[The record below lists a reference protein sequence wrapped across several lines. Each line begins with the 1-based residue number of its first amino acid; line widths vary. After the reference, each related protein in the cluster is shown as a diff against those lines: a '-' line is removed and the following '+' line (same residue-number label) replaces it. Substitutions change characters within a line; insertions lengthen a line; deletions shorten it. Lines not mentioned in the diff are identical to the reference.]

1 MAEDIKNI
9 DLSKYNQ
16 FIVNENNN
24 EDTEIKESPTQKE
37 TSTLDKYKQYIIP
50 EETTDIVV
58 QDKQPSTLD
67 KYKNFIVGE
76 IPQIKTDKDISDT
89 GPITAEE
96 PSWFRKFLY
105 GFDKQDQF
113 FGNVFR
119 IGKAKFQDIRDDSRD
134 LKDVLQDNAGIEN
147 QKLLNKFKRFRGQKY
162 DDDIY
167 VKAGEMASMLL
178 DPFYLMAYLTPWGR
192 AATTSYKGLAL
203 IGGTTVGL
211 DKLISDYAKTGEF
224 KPGDAAIAAGSGAV
238 LGPAAMKAFKVIGKY
253 FPGADK
259 KKIAQVIQAA
269 EGAKAK
275 KLGLSNKEFKKINE
289 IVADKEFITVNNLIK
304 KTGENYSKPFKQ
316 LTFTFD
322 KRYDSLTNTIK
333 SLKDLNKKTFTKK
346 TENQIN
352 SLTSKKDELLKQ
364 FKKDRKELVKKQSSL
379 LQKENDLIAKRDIKI
394 LEKLRQNESLTDA
407 GIRYVLSASTR
418 PLFGAGVGY
427 AFGTLWGA
435 EDDDINKWIIG
446 GATLGAL
453 QKGIKASKVLTV
465 GDKNLST
472 NLLNNEAVKLTLQK
486 LRELTAT
493 TTATKLEAF
502 GGKTEQLG
510 RILLQN
516 IDSPYAKNSVSKVAD
531 EIQRT
536 WTTRAVNIAK
546 PFTKQEQAN
555 ALNSLRGSKI
565 TLSANE
571 KKLKGNIQT
580 YLDDFKKLYNDAGIF
595 SKENIK
601 DYFPRVYNFDRIQR
615 NPKAFEEA
623 LVKIFQNKKV
633 KNPLKEARKFQEK
646 INDISNFNIIRTNI
660 DDLINDKK
668 LSDNYIVTPL
678 SNHINKQR
686 ELTGSFTQVEK
697 ILSDGGFLVNDTAQV
712 LSSLVNRSANSIAF
726 AQRFGPN
733 GEFLT
738 PFFQAI
744 KNKYKDTGKANWRE
758 LAKKETQLVSN
769 TIEAYFDRFGVVRR
783 NQLKGTAGILS
794 TISNLN
800 MLDRVTI
807 ASLGD
812 LVQPFTNSTNWST
825 WLRALSQTSLTARGE
840 TGLAKNLGQAQSNEI
855 RAALQKPL
863 AIKGDEISANASWL
877 GEGGALTKTNNLFF
891 KLSGLEWI
899 TGFARRF
906 AYNAGATDAFIT
918 SRKLANFVSKGGK
931 LNSNKAAGFI
941 KDLERYGITAQDAL
955 RIGSNKS
962 FDAAAKTSV
971 GKKNLN
977 DAGILAANRDA
988 IIPQVSNRLLF
999 TQSNTPWVR
1008 LLGQFLSWAMAKS
1021 AQTNKILSRIEN
1033 GDARTMVKLLAALPV
1048 YGGIQE
1054 LREMAK
1060 YGEVVTD
1067 IGADTD
1073 EWWAE
1078 SIRLSGLPGVLP
1090 EFLASNLVGPGSR
1103 QPFFLAFPAGSIA
1116 FESDKI
1122 LRDYLKGN
1130 TERASERFFQ
1140 RIAPLPNWRNFILE
1154 RAKDLGVEFDDEG
1167 RKLPETKLERRQFN
1181 TGDLVT
1187 KYKRLGN
1194 LSSRILE
1201 QGVTADLLKQS
1212 IFNDKQKFNIGGAV
1226 AKAIT
1231 KGITKAT
1238 GKSTSKNLTKN
1249 ISNEINKNI
1258 SKELD
1263 FEINPGKTAISTTTG
1278 TYKKMNKILD
1288 DNNVKTVHDFGSGLG
1303 LGSKEF
1309 VNKKVTSHEPFVA
1322 IEKIIQSKGKLPDY
1336 KSADDV
1342 ILKEGFSSKQGVV
1355 NANVLNV
1362 ISDPVERANVVKQ
1375 IGQLVS
1381 DDGVAI
1387 ITTRGNREILSQ
1399 AKKSKN
1405 AEAFAD
1411 GFIFGSGD
1419 NKTFQKGFSQKE
1431 LEKYVQ
1437 DILGDLFK
1445 VEKIPNKYGIGTS
1458 GVIIKKVRPT
1468 FKDGD
1473 EVIVPPKKPEQFQS
1487 YEAMLEGNPGAK
1499 ESGIAITVIKEK
1511 PLLPK
1516 KKPNIKILK
1525 DYSKV
1530 SELEKP
1536 KKEWLF
1542 NTAEKVYKTNTDNII
1557 PSDIILAINSEETGW
1572 GTSRFIKDGSKNLF
1586 NIQVFDK
1593 NKPHIKATDSK
1604 AMIKKY
1610 ATEEDSIKDFLN
1622 LVNKSEKYSNVR
1634 ETIAK
1639 YNQGVASK
1647 EDIIDSIAATGY
1659 AENNDWSS
1667 NVKSILNRR
1676 ISGKNKQELANLYVN
1691 LFTEE

>member
-16 FIVNENNN
+16 FIVNDNNN
-24 EDTEIKESPTQKE
+24 KEDIDTQVTPPKEES
-37 TSTLDKYKQYIIP
+37 STLDKYKQYIIP
-50 EETTDIVV
+50 EETTEIVV

-76 IPQIKTDKDISDT
+76 IPQVKTDKDISET
-89 GPITAEE
+89 GPVTGEE

-119 IGKAKFQDIRDDSRD
+119 IGKAKFQDIRDDNRD

-147 QKLLNKFKRFRGQKY
+147 QKLLNKFKRFKGQKY

-192 AATTSYKGLAL
+192 AASASYKGLAL

-211 DKLISDYAKTGEF
+211 DKLVSDFAKTGEF
-224 KPGDAAIAAGSGAV
+224 KPGEAAIAAGSGAV

-275 KLGLSNKEFKKINE
+275 KLGITNKEFKKINE
-289 IVADKEFITVNNLIK
+289 IVGDKEFITLNSLIK

-322 KRYDSLTNTIK
+322 KQYDKLNKTIT

-346 TENQIN
+346 TEKQIN
-352 SLTSKKDELLKQ
+352 SLTSQKEQLLTK
-364 FKKDRKELVKKQSSL
+364 FKKDRKEIVKKQSSL
-379 LQKENDLIAKRDIKI
+379 LQKENDLIAKRDVKI
-394 LEKLRQNESLTDA
+394 LEQLRKNESLTDA
-407 GIRYVLSASTR
+407 GIRYVLTSSTR

-453 QKGIKASKVLTV
+453 QKGIKASKILSV
-465 GDKNLST
+465 GDKSISSNI
-472 NLLNNEAVKLTLQK
+472 LNNEAVKLTLQK

-510 RILLQN
+510 KILLQN

-536 WTTRAVNIAK
+536 WTTRAVK
-546 PFTKQEQAN
+546 LKQGFTKTEQTN
-555 ALNSLRGSKI
+555 ALNSLRGSNI

-571 KKLKGNIQT
+571 KKLKTNIQT

-601 DYFPRVYNFDRIQR
+601 DYFPRVYDFNKIQR

-623 LVKIFQNKKV
+623 LIKIFKNKKV
-633 KNPLKEARKFQEK
+633 KNPIKEAKKFQEK

-686 ELTGSFTQVEK
+686 ELTGSFAQVEK
-697 ILSDGGFLVNDTAQV
+697 ILSDGGFLINDTSQV

-738 PFFQAI
+738 PFFQGI
-744 KNKYKDTGKANWRE
+744 KDKYKNTGKLNWRE

-812 LVQPFTNSTNWST
+812 LVQPFTNSTNWTT
-825 WLRALSQTSLTARGE
+825 WIRALAQTSFTSKGE
-840 TGLAKNLGQAQSNEI
+840 TGLARNLGQAQSNEI

-863 AIKGDEISANASWL
+863 AIKGDEISSNASWL
-877 GEGGALTKTNNLFF
+877 GEGGGLAKTNNLFF

-906 AYNAGATDAFIT
+906 AYNAGATDAYLT
-918 SRKLANFVSKGGK
+918 SRKLANFVNKGGK
-931 LNSNKAAGFI
+931 LNSSKAANFV
-941 KDLERYGITAQDAL
+941 KDLERYGITVKDAL
-955 RIGSNKS
+955 RIGSNES
-962 FDAAAKTSV
+962 FDVASKTSI

-1008 LLGQFLSWAMAKS
+1008 LLGQFLSWSMAKS

-1054 LREMAK
+1054 LRELAK

-1130 TERASERFFQ
+1130 TERATERFFQ
-1140 RIAPLPNWRNFILE
+1140 RIAPLPNWRKFIIE
-1154 RAKDLGVEFDDEG
+1154 RAKDLGVDFDDAG
-1167 RKLPETKLERRQFN
+1167 RKLPESKLERRQFN

-1187 KYKRLGN
+1187 KDKRLGN
-1194 LSSRILE
+1194 LSSKILE

-1212 IFNDKQKFNIGGAV
+1212 VFNDKQKFNIGGAV

-1238 GKSTSKNLTKN
+1238 GKATSKNLTKD
-1249 ISNEINKNI
+1249 ISTEINKTV
-1258 SKELD
+1258 SKSLLNEV
-1263 FEINPGKTAISTTTG
+1263 NPGDTAITSTLG
-1278 TYKKMNKILD
+1278 TYKKVDNILTDLNK
-1288 DNNVKTVHDFGSGLG
+1288 NTVHDFGAGIG
-1303 LGSKEF
+1303 IGTRIFK
-1309 VNKKVTSHEPFVA
+1309 NKNVTSHEPFVP
-1322 IEKIIQSKGKLPDY
+1322 IEKILKSKINFEGELFKGRVPDY
-1336 KSADDV
+1336 KNFDDV
-1342 ILKEGFSSKQGVV
+1342 LFKEGASSKDAVV
-1355 NANVLNV
+1355 NLNVLNV
-1362 ISDPVERANVVKQ
+1362 IADKNQRANVVKQ
-1375 IGQLVS
+1375 IGQLVK
-1381 DDGVAI
+1381 DDGVAV
-1387 ITTRGNREILSQ
+1387 ITTRGDKEIINQ
-1399 AKKSKN
+1399 AKEKFGKN
-1405 AEAFAD
+1405 WKDYLVND
-1411 GFIFGSGD
+1411 GFIFG
-1419 NKTFQKGFSQKE
+1419 NKKKTFQKGFSQKE

-1445 VEKIPNKYGIGTS
+1445 VEKIPNKYGISTS
-1458 GVIIKKVRPT
+1458 GVIIKKSKPK
-1468 FKDGD
+1468 FSEGD
-1473 EVIVPPKKPEQFQS
+1473 EVIVPKPKPYDITAFVKRIRS
-1487 YEAMLEGNPGAK
+1487 YVKAG
-1499 ESGIAITVIKEK
+1499 VIE
-1511 PLLPK
+1511 
-1516 KKPNIKILK
+1516 K
-1525 DYSKV
+1525 DYAKDLIN
-1530 SELEKP
+1530 EKLE
-1536 KKEWLF
+1536 
-1542 NTAEKVYKTNTDNII
+1542 EKGKTYK
-1557 PSDIILAINSEETGW
+1557 DID
-1572 GTSRFIKDGSKNLF
+1572 TSRFVEG
-1586 NIQVFDK
+1586 
-1593 NKPHIKATDSK
+1593 
-1604 AMIKKY
+1604 
-1610 ATEEDSIKDFLN
+1610 
-1622 LVNKSEKYSNVR
+1622 
-1634 ETIAK
+1634 
-1639 YNQGVASK
+1639 G
-1647 EDIIDSIAATGY
+1647 EDIG
-1659 AENNDWSS
+1659 EK
-1667 NVKSILNRR
+1667 VKYTK
-1676 ISGKNKQELANLYVN
+1676 GD
-1691 LFTEE
+1691 

>member
-24 EDTEIKESPTQKE
+24 EDTEIKEIPTQKE

-119 IGKAKFQDIRDDSRD
+119 IGKAKFQDIRDDNRD

-147 QKLLNKFKRFRGQKY
+147 QKLLNKFKRFRNNKY

-238 LGPAAMKAFKVIGKY
+238 LGPAAMKAFKVVGKY

-510 RILLQN
+510 KILLQN

-546 PFTKQEQAN
+546 PFTKPEQAN

-726 AQRFGPN
+726 SQRFGPN

-744 KNKYKDTGKANWRE
+744 KDKYKNTGKANWRE

-812 LVQPFTNSTNWST
+812 LIQPFTNSTNWST

-877 GEGGALTKTNNLFF
+877 GNDKLSLTAANNLFF
-891 KLSGLEWI
+891 RISGLEWI

-1122 LRDYLKGN
+1122 LRDYFKGN

-1154 RAKDLGVEFDDEG
+1154 RAKDLGIEFDDGG

-1187 KYKRLGN
+1187 KDKRLGY

-1212 IFNDKQKFNIGGAV
+1212 VFN
-1226 AKAIT
+1226 
-1231 KGITKAT
+1231 
-1238 GKSTSKNLTKN
+1238 
-1249 ISNEINKNI
+1249 
-1258 SKELD
+1258 
-1263 FEINPGKTAISTTTG
+1263 
-1278 TYKKMNKILD
+1278 
-1288 DNNVKTVHDFGSGLG
+1288 
-1303 LGSKEF
+1303 
-1309 VNKKVTSHEPFVA
+1309 
-1322 IEKIIQSKGKLPDY
+1322 EKPK
-1336 KSADDV
+1336 
-1342 ILKEGFSSKQGVV
+1342 
-1355 NANVLNV
+1355 
-1362 ISDPVERANVVKQ
+1362 
-1375 IGQLVS
+1375 
-1381 DDGVAI
+1381 
-1387 ITTRGNREILSQ
+1387 
-1399 AKKSKN
+1399 
-1405 AEAFAD
+1405 
-1411 GFIFGSGD
+1411 
-1419 NKTFQKGFSQKE
+1419 
-1431 LEKYVQ
+1431 
-1437 DILGDLFK
+1437 
-1445 VEKIPNKYGIGTS
+1445 
-1458 GVIIKKVRPT
+1458 

-1473 EVIVPPKKPEQFQS
+1473 EVIVPPQKPYNSITAYVKNIRS
-1487 YEAMLEGNPGAK
+1487 YVKAG
-1499 ESGIAITVIKEK
+1499 VIKK
-1511 PLLPK
+1511 DFALDL
-1516 KKPNIKILK
+1516 IKQKLK
-1525 DYSKV
+1525 EEGKTMADIDTSKFV
-1530 SELEKP
+1530 KGGEDIG
-1536 KKEWLF
+1536 
-1542 NTAEKVYKTNTDNII
+1542 EKVPYTKGD
-1557 PSDIILAINSEETGW
+1557 
-1572 GTSRFIKDGSKNLF
+1572 
-1586 NIQVFDK
+1586 
-1593 NKPHIKATDSK
+1593 
-1604 AMIKKY
+1604 
-1610 ATEEDSIKDFLN
+1610 
-1622 LVNKSEKYSNVR
+1622 
-1634 ETIAK
+1634 
-1639 YNQGVASK
+1639 
-1647 EDIIDSIAATGY
+1647 
-1659 AENNDWSS
+1659 
-1667 NVKSILNRR
+1667 
-1676 ISGKNKQELANLYVN
+1676 
-1691 LFTEE
+1691 

>member
-16 FIVNENNN
+16 FIVSDNNNN
-24 EDTEIKESPTQKE
+24 EDIDAQDIPPKEES
-37 TSTLDKYKQYIIP
+37 STLDKYKQYIIP
-50 EETTDIVV
+50 EETTEIVV
-58 QDKQPSTLD
+58 QDKKPSTLD

-76 IPQIKTDKDISDT
+76 IPIVTDKDIPKP
-89 GPITAEE
+89 GPITSEE

-119 IGKAKFQDIRDDSRD
+119 IGKAKFQDIRDDNRD
-134 LKDVLQDNAGIEN
+134 LKDILQDNAGIEN
-147 QKLLNKFKRFRGQKY
+147 QKLLNKFKKFRNQKY

-192 AATTSYKGLAL
+192 AASASYKGLAL

-238 LGPAAMKAFKVIGKY
+238 LGPAAMKAFKVIGQY

-546 PFTKQEQAN
+546 PFTKPEQAN

-726 AQRFGPN
+726 SQRFGPN

-744 KNKYKDTGKANWRE
+744 KDKYKNTGKANWRE

-1067 IGADTD
+1067 IGEDTN

-1154 RAKDLGVEFDDEG
+1154 RAKDLGIEFDDEG

-1187 KYKRLGN
+1187 KDKRLGY

-1212 IFNDKQKFNIGGAV
+1212 VFNDKPK
-1226 AKAIT
+1226 
-1231 KGITKAT
+1231 
-1238 GKSTSKNLTKN
+1238 
-1249 ISNEINKNI
+1249 
-1258 SKELD
+1258 
-1263 FEINPGKTAISTTTG
+1263 
-1278 TYKKMNKILD
+1278 
-1288 DNNVKTVHDFGSGLG
+1288 
-1303 LGSKEF
+1303 
-1309 VNKKVTSHEPFVA
+1309 
-1322 IEKIIQSKGKLPDY
+1322 
-1336 KSADDV
+1336 
-1342 ILKEGFSSKQGVV
+1342 
-1355 NANVLNV
+1355 
-1362 ISDPVERANVVKQ
+1362 
-1375 IGQLVS
+1375 
-1381 DDGVAI
+1381 
-1387 ITTRGNREILSQ
+1387 
-1399 AKKSKN
+1399 
-1405 AEAFAD
+1405 
-1411 GFIFGSGD
+1411 
-1419 NKTFQKGFSQKE
+1419 
-1431 LEKYVQ
+1431 
-1437 DILGDLFK
+1437 
-1445 VEKIPNKYGIGTS
+1445 
-1458 GVIIKKVRPT
+1458 

-1516 KKPNIKILK
+1516 KKPNIEIQK

-1659 AENNDWSS
+1659 AENNEWSS

-1676 ISGKNKQELANLYVN
+1676 ISGKNKQELADLYVN
-1691 LFTEE
+1691 LFTKE

>member
-16 FIVNENNN
+16 FIVSDNNNN
-24 EDTEIKESPTQKE
+24 EDIDAQDIPPKEES
-37 TSTLDKYKQYIIP
+37 STLDKYKQYIIP
-50 EETTDIVV
+50 EETTEIVV
-58 QDKQPSTLD
+58 QDKKPSTLD

-76 IPQIKTDKDISDT
+76 IPIVTDKDIPKP
-89 GPITAEE
+89 GPITSEE

-119 IGKAKFQDIRDDSRD
+119 IGKAKFQDIRDDNRD
-134 LKDVLQDNAGIEN
+134 LKDILQDNAGIEN
-147 QKLLNKFKRFRGQKY
+147 QKLLNKFKKFRNQKY

-192 AATTSYKGLAL
+192 AASASYKGLAL

-238 LGPAAMKAFKVIGKY
+238 LGPAAMKAFKVIGQY

-546 PFTKQEQAN
+546 PFTKPEQAN

-697 ILSDGGFLVNDTAQV
+697 ILSDGGFLINDTAQV

-726 AQRFGPN
+726 SQRFGPN

-744 KNKYKDTGKANWRE
+744 KDKYKNTGKANWRE

-877 GEGGALTKTNNLFF
+877 GNDKLSLTAANNFF
-891 KLSGLEWI
+891 FRISGLEWI

-1067 IGADTD
+1067 IGEDTN

-1154 RAKDLGVEFDDEG
+1154 RAKDLGIEFDDEG

-1187 KYKRLGN
+1187 KDKRLGY

-1212 IFNDKQKFNIGGAV
+1212 VFNDKPK
-1226 AKAIT
+1226 
-1231 KGITKAT
+1231 
-1238 GKSTSKNLTKN
+1238 
-1249 ISNEINKNI
+1249 
-1258 SKELD
+1258 
-1263 FEINPGKTAISTTTG
+1263 
-1278 TYKKMNKILD
+1278 
-1288 DNNVKTVHDFGSGLG
+1288 
-1303 LGSKEF
+1303 
-1309 VNKKVTSHEPFVA
+1309 
-1322 IEKIIQSKGKLPDY
+1322 
-1336 KSADDV
+1336 
-1342 ILKEGFSSKQGVV
+1342 
-1355 NANVLNV
+1355 
-1362 ISDPVERANVVKQ
+1362 
-1375 IGQLVS
+1375 
-1381 DDGVAI
+1381 
-1387 ITTRGNREILSQ
+1387 
-1399 AKKSKN
+1399 
-1405 AEAFAD
+1405 
-1411 GFIFGSGD
+1411 
-1419 NKTFQKGFSQKE
+1419 
-1431 LEKYVQ
+1431 
-1437 DILGDLFK
+1437 
-1445 VEKIPNKYGIGTS
+1445 
-1458 GVIIKKVRPT
+1458 

-1659 AENNDWSS
+1659 AENDDWSS

-1691 LFTEE
+1691 LFTKE